1 MNHKLSS
8 FNGILVGVASTLY
21 IYRHYSFIDFILF
34 AVLISF
40 VPLLIVYL
48 ISDLFDD
55 DLLGMTFNF
64 VSFLPVGMLISS
76 VLISYLNYKKIL
88 H

>member
-8 FNGILVGVASTLY
+8 FNGILVGVASSLY
-21 IYRHYSFIDFILF
+21 VYRHHSFIDFILF

-48 ISDLFDD
+48 ISDLFED
-55 DLLGMTFNF
+55 DLLEMLFNF
-64 VSFLPVGMLISS
+64 VSFLPVGVLISS
-76 VLISYLNYKKIL
+76 ILVSYLNFKKIL
-88 H
+88 N

>member
-8 FNGILVGVASTLY
+8 FNGLLIGVASSLY
-21 IYRHYSFIDFILF
+21 VYRHHSFIDFILF

-55 DLLGMTFNF
+55 DLLGMVFNF
-64 VSFLPVGMLISS
+64 VSFLPVGVLISS
-76 VLISYLNYKKIL
+76 ILISYLNFKKIF